1 MDEGGIVY
9 LVIDGTNDMEYVGQ
23 TTKTVE
29 ERFKQHMKAD
39 TCLGHAIRAHDAEN
53 FTTAILKSVAAK
65 TNSTFGKSI

>member
-39 TCLGHAIRAHDAEN
+39 TCLGNAIRAHDAEN
-53 FTTAILKSVAAK
+53 FTNAILKVCGSK
-65 TNSTFGKSI
+65 DELDFW